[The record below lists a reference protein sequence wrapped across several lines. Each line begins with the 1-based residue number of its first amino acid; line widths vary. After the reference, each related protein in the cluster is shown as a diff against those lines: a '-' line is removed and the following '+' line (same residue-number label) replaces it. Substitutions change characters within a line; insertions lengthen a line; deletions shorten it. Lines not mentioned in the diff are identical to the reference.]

1 MVDTRTKGLRGE
13 YAVRD
18 LLRDKTGLQWERT
31 PASGALE
38 HTKGDIYIPNE
49 KQFAVIE
56 VKNYKEPTLNDK
68 LLTTKS
74 SNLVKWWNRLK
85 LQATSSKCE
94 PLLFYKYD
102 RSKWFVATE
111 MKPRVLKNYIYY
123 GSLDCYNLVAEDWL
137 EAEWSTFFGAFSK
150 LDLDKKQEQ

>member
-18 LLRDKTGLQWERT
+18 LLRDKTSLQWERT

-38 HTKGDIYIPNE
+38 HTKGDIYIPQE

-74 SNLVKWWNRLK
+74 SNLAKWWNKLK
-85 LQATSSKCE
+85 LQASSAKCE

-111 MKPRVLKNYIYY
+111 MKPRVLKNYLYY
-123 GSLDCYNLVAEDWL
+123 GGLDCYNLVAEDWL
-137 EAEWSTFFGAFSK
+137 EAEWGAFHAAFSK
-150 LDLDKKQEQ
+150 SDLDKKVE

>member
-18 LLRDKTGLQWERT
+18 LLRDKTSLQWERT

-38 HTKGDIYIPNE
+38 HTKGDIYIPQE

-74 SNLVKWWNRLK
+74 SNLVKWWNKLK
-85 LQATSSKCE
+85 LQASSSKCE

-102 RSKWFVATE
+102 RSKWFVVTNIE
-111 MKPRVLKNYIYY
+111 PTKSKNYIYV
-123 GSLDCYNLVAEDWL
+123 GPMDCYSMVAEEWL
-137 EAEWSTFFGAFSK
+137 KNEWDVFKAAMSK
-150 LDLDKKQEQ
+150 LDLDLKDKK

>member
-18 LLRDKTGLQWERT
+18 LLRDRTGLQWERT

-68 LLTTKS
+68 LLTTRS
-74 SNLVKWWNRLK
+74 SNLTKWWGRLK
-85 LQATSSKCE
+85 AQATTSKCA

-111 MKPRVLKNYIYY
+111 MKPRTLKNYLYF
-123 GSLDCYNLVAEDWL
+123 GGLDCYNAVADDWL
-137 EAEWSTFFGAFSK
+137 ETEWATFFNAFSK
-150 LDLDKKQEQ
+150 IDLDKKPD

>member
-18 LLRDKTGLQWERT
+18 MLRDTTKLAWERT

-38 HTKGDIYIPNE
+38 HTKGDLYIPNE
-49 KQFAVIE
+49 KQLAVIE
-56 VKNYKEPTLNDK
+56 VKNYKESSLNDK
-68 LLTTKS
+68 LLTTKAPD
-74 SNLVKWWNRLK
+74 LVKWWNRVK
-85 LQATSSKCE
+85 IQASGAKCA

-111 MKPRVLKNYIYY
+111 VAPVKLKNYIFVAPLNCYNAVATEWLAMEWEAFY
-123 GSLDCYNLVAEDWL
+123 QPLLNKSLDKA
-137 EAEWSTFFGAFSK
+137 
-150 LDLDKKQEQ
+150 

>member
-18 LLRDKTGLQWERT
+18 LLRDKTSLQWERT

-85 LQATSSKCE
+85 MQATSSKCE